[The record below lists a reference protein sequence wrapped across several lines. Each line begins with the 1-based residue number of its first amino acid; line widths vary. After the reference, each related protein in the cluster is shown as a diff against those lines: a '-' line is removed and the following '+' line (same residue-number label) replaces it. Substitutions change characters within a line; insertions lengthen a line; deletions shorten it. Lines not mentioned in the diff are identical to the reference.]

1 MHRAPT
7 FIIMRISGG
16 IKKGLR
22 LSVPP
27 GRGTRPATEKAR
39 EFIFSVL
46 GAKVVGTKVLDLF
59 AGSGALGL
67 EALSRGAAQALFV
80 DGAWGAVNTIRRNL
94 DKAGFSSQA
103 NVLRRNVFRFL
114 RQAGRQGL
122 VFDLIL
128 ADPPF
133 ALKGLQDLVR
143 MIGEVNILTP
153 KGILVLEHS
162 LKQPVEGTDELKMIR
177 ERRFGEIVI
186 SMFVHP

>member
-1 MHRAPT
+1 
-7 FIIMRISGG
+7 
-16 IKKGLR
+16 
-22 LSVPP
+22 
-27 GRGTRPATEKAR
+27 
-39 EFIFSVL
+39 
-46 GAKVVGTKVLDLF
+46 
-59 AGSGALGL
+59 
-67 EALSRGAAQALFV
+67 
-80 DGAWGAVNTIRRNL
+80 
-94 DKAGFSSQA
+94 
-103 NVLRRNVFRFL
+103 VLRRNVFRFL

-162 LKQPVEGTDELKMIR
+162 FKQPIEGTDELNMIR

-186 SMFVHP
+186 SMFTH